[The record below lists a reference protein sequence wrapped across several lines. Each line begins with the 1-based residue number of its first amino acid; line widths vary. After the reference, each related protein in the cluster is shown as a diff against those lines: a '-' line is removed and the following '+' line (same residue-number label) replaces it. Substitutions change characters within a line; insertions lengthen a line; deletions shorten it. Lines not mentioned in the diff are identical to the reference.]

1 MGKYRPHILITDD
14 FPNNIQIVEAILK
27 KEGYQISMA
36 YNGLDALKAIEKSP
50 PDLILM
56 DIVMPEMDGYETCKR
71 LKASEKTK
79 DIPLIFLTA
88 RTETDHVIKGFE
100 LGAVDYVTKPFRSA
114 ELLVRVNTHLELKR
128 AKDLIQEKNKELSE
142 KNEAFEQA
150 LKEIKTLEGLLPIC
164 FNCKRIRV
172 EGSDPMQQDSWVIFE
187 LYISKRTDAEFSHGL
202 CPACAREL
210 YPEIFKDDK

>member
-36 YNGLDALKAIEKSP
+36 YSGLDALKAVEKSP

-71 LKASEKTK
+71 LKASEETK

-88 RTETDHVIKGFE
+88 RTETDHIIKGFE

-142 KNEAFEQA
+142 KNEALEQA